1 MARKT
6 TKPRTL
12 PPVTNGNGAEHPNTN
27 ALLTSKQLQCLQAW
41 WTLYEET
48 GEEPGIRA
56 VSAAMGLTD
65 NHAAPLLRQLDK
77 KGVFAR
83 EVLEVPG
90 RRVLLPAGKK
100 WLKMA

>member
-1 MARKT
+1 M
-6 TKPRTL
+6 
-12 PPVTNGNGAEHPNTN
+12 TNGNGEEHPNSN
-27 ALLTSKQLQCLQAW
+27 ALLTSKQLLCLHVW
-41 WTLYEET
+41 WRLFQEN

-56 VSAAMGLTD
+56 VSAAMGLSD

-77 KGVFAR
+77 KGIFGR

-90 RRVLLPAGKK
+90 RRVLLPAGKR